1 MSNKDALRDL
11 QGRLAQRLREARTE
25 QRQRGW
31 LAVECAARGFLLPL
45 HEAGE
50 IYPAMPVLRVA
61 HTQPWFAGVANL
73 RGGLHGVVDLAA
85 FLGLDDEVGDRADSR
100 FVGFNP
106 ALELNCALLIDRL
119 AGLRNENQLTPDADQ
134 ALIRPPFVGVRFR
147 DSQGRPWQELLLASL
162 AEDPTFRDIHLPAG
176 RS

>member
-1 MSNKDALRDL
+1 MANKEALREL
-11 QGRLAQRLREARTE
+11 QGRLAHRLREARTE

-31 LAVECAARGFLLPL
+31 LAVECASRGFLLPL

-50 IYPAMPVLRVA
+50 IYPVAPVQRVA
-61 HTQPWFAGVANL
+61 HTHPWFAGVANL

-85 FLGLDDEVGDRADSR
+85 FLGLDDDVGERNDSR

-119 AGLRNENQLTPDADQ
+119 AGLRNETQLTPDADQ
-134 ALIRPPFVGVRFR
+134 ALIRPAFVGVRFR
-147 DSQGRPWQELLLASL
+147 DAKGRAWQELNLEALAD
-162 AEDPTFRDIHLPAG
+162 DPLFRNIHLPAA
-176 RS
+176 RL